1 MDICIVVVRPLPFI
15 PCTLMHWQ
23 RTICRIENIK
33 RIDVDVPYLNTYITK
48 YAYLVCVMVVIVW
61 LLDVKLL
68 AESGHFTT
76 NVYSIQHCVIKFV
89 SDFRQVGGFL
99 RVLRFAPPIK
109 LTATI

>member
-1 MDICIVVVRPLPFI
+1 MSGIYIL
-15 PCTLMHWQ
+15 
-23 RTICRIENIK
+23 
-33 RIDVDVPYLNTYITK
+33 IDVDVPYLNTYITK
-48 YAYLVCVMVVIVW
+48 YAYLVRVMVVIVW

-68 AESGHFTT
+68 AESGHSTT